1 MSAFQNPRVDFSI
14 FTCGFHEILVWIL
27 QTSRVQFPHPS
38 RKNINTLI
46 INHLILTIMI
56 KYSIVIKSTKPGT
69 KKELIQETKAYG
81 VAQADEILDLDKFC
95 QHIADHNSPFSKGT
109 IKGILTDAVSC
120 LREQMLAGNKVKLG
134 DLGDFH
140 VELDTEGAVT
150 TDDFSTNNIKDVNI
164 RWTPSGKFKHLRQ
177 EATFQL
183 VPSRSAQA
191 DAIEVVRNTDT
202 IHGLE

>member
-1 MSAFQNPRVDFSI
+1 
-14 FTCGFHEILVWIL
+14 
-27 QTSRVQFPHPS
+27 
-38 RKNINTLI
+38 
-46 INHLILTIMI
+46 
-56 KYSIVIKSTKPGT
+56 
-69 KKELIQETKAYG
+69 
-81 VAQADEILDLDKFC
+81 
-95 QHIADHNSPFSKGT
+95 
-109 IKGILTDAVSC
+109 
-120 LREQMLAGNKVKLG
+120 MLAGNKVKLG

-164 RWTPSGKFKHLRQ
+164 RWTPSSKFKHLRQ

>member
-1 MSAFQNPRVDFSI
+1 M
-14 FTCGFHEILVWIL
+14 
-27 QTSRVQFPHPS
+27 
-38 RKNINTLI
+38 IN
-46 INHLILTIMI
+46 
-56 KYSIVIKSTKPGT
+56 YSIAIMSCKPGT
-69 KKELIQETKAYG
+69 KKTEQTYSTKSYG
-81 VAQADEILDLDKFC
+81 TAQVHEVLDLDDFC
-95 QHIADHNSPFSKGT
+95 KHIADHNSPFSKGT